1 MKAIVYT
8 EYGSPDVL
16 KFAEIPKP
24 TAKDNE
30 VLIKVRSASVNPI
43 DWHFMRGSPY
53 FIRIMTGLGKPKVQQ
68 LGSDVA
74 GEVEAVGRNVTL
86 FKPGDAVF
94 GTCRGS
100 LAEYVCARESTVFR
114 KMPNTSFEQAASVGV
129 AGYTAL
135 QGLRDKG
142 HIQAG
147 QNVLING
154 ASGGV
159 GTFAVQLAKWFGTE
173 VTGVCSTRNVDRVR
187 SIGADLVIDHTRE
200 DFSKSEKRYD
210 LILDCYWDHPLSACR
225 RVLKPKGNYIIVGG
239 PSDQPFSR
247 LLFRL
252 VRAVISSMVLSRK
265 FVMFVAKSSVTDLQ
279 MIGELIESGKVKPVI
294 DRYYSLSEVPEAIRY
309 LEEGH
314 ARGKVV
320 ITIA

>member
-1 MKAIVYT
+1 MKAVVFT

-24 TAKDNE
+24 AAKDNE
-30 VLIKVRSASVNPI
+30 VLIKVRAASVNPI

-53 FIRIMTGLGKPKVQQ
+53 LLRIMTGLRKPKMQQ

-74 GEVEAVGRNVTL
+74 GEVEAIGSQVTK

-100 LAEYVCARESTVFR
+100 LAEYVCARESTVSR

-129 AGYTAL
+129 ACFTAL

-147 QNVLING
+147 QKVLING
-154 ASGGV
+154 AAGGV
-159 GTFAVQLAKWFGTE
+159 GSFAVQLAKGFGTE
-173 VTGVCSTRNVDRVR
+173 VSGVCSTRNVDRVR
-187 SIGADLVIDHTRE
+187 SLGADLVIDYTRE
-200 DFSKSEKRYD
+200 DFSKGEKRYD
-210 LILDCYWDHPLSACR
+210 LILDCHWDHPLSACR
-225 RVLKPKGNYIIVGG
+225 RVLKPKGNYVIVGG
-239 PSDQPFSR
+239 PNDQPFSS
-247 LLFRL
+247 LALRL
-252 VRAVISSMVLSRK
+252 VRALVSSMFSSRK
-265 FVMFVAKSSVTDLQ
+265 FVMFVPKSSLADLK
-279 MIGELIESGKVKPVI
+279 MIGERIESGKVKPVI
-294 DRYYSLSEVPEAIRY
+294 DRYYPLSEVPEAIRY

-314 ARGKVV
+314 ARGKIV
-320 ITIA
+320 ITVA